1 MTLSGNCKGSK
12 DGTRPSGLSR
22 EIDFMG
28 ASVNQ
33 TEDLLFA
40 ILVQLILMIGAA
52 RLLNTALRRLG
63 QPGVIGE
70 IIAGL
75 LLGPSLVGHFFPEFS
90 RAVFG
95 AKASPPIVVI
105 SQIGLI
111 LLMFQIGMDFE
122 FGHLRNRRNSRGV
135 IAIAVASISVPF
147 CLGLLIG
154 YWSGPVLAPG
164 VDHRVYS
171 LFCGVGLAIT
181 AVPILGRILREFG
194 LTRTDVGVVAI
205 SAAAVNDV
213 AGWILLAGVSAYAAA
228 TFSTAHVVLQVGG
241 LLLLVAV
248 LWFILRPFV
257 NWLVARS
264 PLHDGDVPANL
275 MAGVICMMLVL
286 SICTYRL
293 GIFAIFG
300 GFAAGLLF
308 HHHVELVNAW
318 RRQVGR
324 FVMVFFLPVFFTFT
338 GLRTNV
344 LGLATLTDVQWL
356 VAVLAASILGKVVPV
371 YLAGRLSGFDR
382 HQSWVL
388 GTLMN
393 TRALM
398 ELIVLNIGYD
408 MGFIPQKVFTMLVI
422 MAVVT
427 TVMTGPLLK
436 VLLPRT
442 GHVIPLGVEA

>member
-1 MTLSGNCKGSK
+1 M
-12 DGTRPSGLSR
+12 P
-22 EIDFMG
+22 
-28 ASVNQ
+28 ASVHQ
-33 TEDLLFA
+33 TEDLLFS
-40 ILVQLILMIGAA
+40 ILLQLILMIGAA
-52 RLLNTALRRLG
+52 RLMNTAVRRFG

-75 LLGPSLVGHFFPEFS
+75 LLGPSLLGHFLPQLS
-90 RAVFG
+90 HAVFG
-95 AKASPPIVVI
+95 EKASAPIVII

-122 FGHLRNRRNSRGV
+122 FGHLRNRRNSRAVLG
-135 IAIAVASISVPF
+135 IAIASVGAPL
-147 CLGLLIG
+147 CLGVLLG
-154 YWSGPVLAPG
+154 YGSAPTLAPG
-164 VDHRVYS
+164 IDRTVYS

-213 AGWILLAGVSAYAAA
+213 IGWILLAGVSAYAAA
-228 TFSTAHVVLQVGG
+228 QFSTSHLLLQIAG
-241 LLLLVAV
+241 LLSLLAV
-248 LWFILRPFV
+248 LWFALRPFV
-257 NWLVARS
+257 NRLVARN
-264 PLHDGDVPANL
+264 PLHGGDVPANL
-275 MAGVICMMLVL
+275 MAAVLCLMLVL
-286 SICTYRL
+286 SICTYKL

-308 HHHVELVNAW
+308 HRHEEFVNTW

-344 LGLATLTDVQWL
+344 LGLSTLTDLQWL
-356 VAVLAASILGKVVPV
+356 VVVLAASILGKIIPV
-371 YLAGRLSGFDR
+371 YVASRLSGFDR

-398 ELIVLNIGYD
+398 ELIVLNIGFD
-408 MGFIPQKVFTMLVI
+408 LGFIPQQVFTMLVI
-422 MAVVT
+422 MAVLT

-442 GHVIPLGVEA
+442 GHVIPVGVEA